1 MKKLFCLMLI
11 LMSTQIFGAFEVFD
25 FEDGHVGI
33 TTDSTDDNAYIMIEK
48 KDGVLIAKLLL
59 MNGSFTNGDW
69 ESFSI
74 EIKGD
79 NGDKL
84 SAKDWSFLPMG
95 TSLKGEEVISTI
107 KASNYIDIKAV
118 RARDNKTWNFR
129 FSCAGYTKN
138 IGKVKE
144 TN

>member
-11 LMSTQIFGAFEVFD
+11 LMSTHIFGAFEVFD
-25 FEDGHVGI
+25 FEDGNIGI
-33 TTDSTDDNAYIMIEK
+33 TTDSTDDNASIVIKKEDGILITHLSIKEK
-48 KDGVLIAKLLL
+48 ILNKKVG
-59 MNGSFTNGDW
+59 

-79 NGDKL
+79 NGDEL
-84 SAKDWSFLPMG
+84 SAKDWWVLPNG
-95 TSLKGEEVISTI
+95 TILKGEDVISTI
-107 KASNYIDIKAV
+107 KASNYIDIKVV
-118 RARDNKTWNFR
+118 RARDNKTWNFK

-144 TN
+144 KK